1 MFKLTPRFLLSPRF
15 FALPLIALA
24 VIFAL
29 AQTTTRSTS
38 TSVEVAGPKVYR
50 AVNCSDPAR
59 ANTAACTVAGDPART
74 MR

>member
-38 TSVEVAGPKVYR
+38 TGVEVAGPKIYR
-50 AVNCSDPAR
+50 AINCSDPAR
-59 ANTAACTVAGDPART
+59 ANTAACTVAGDPARAV
-74 MR
+74 R